1 MEHKIAGIKAQ
12 DKFKAEKFSKMMQEN
27 LKKYY
32 RGLQTSEETFEYL
45 KKIAK
50 ETCLQ
55 DKSKLGLSPEEEAFY
70 KALTKPQ
77 ASVDFYGKKNDDLVK
92 IVKELTKILRE
103 YTTVDWKKKES
114 VKARIR
120 IEIFK
125 LLKKYKYPPA
135 AVEEAENNILEQL
148 ELRSE

>member
-1 MEHKIAGIKAQ
+1 M
-12 DKFKAEKFSKMMQEN
+12 
-27 LKKYY
+27 
-32 RGLQTSEETFEYL
+32 
-45 KKIAK
+45 
-50 ETCLQ
+50 Q